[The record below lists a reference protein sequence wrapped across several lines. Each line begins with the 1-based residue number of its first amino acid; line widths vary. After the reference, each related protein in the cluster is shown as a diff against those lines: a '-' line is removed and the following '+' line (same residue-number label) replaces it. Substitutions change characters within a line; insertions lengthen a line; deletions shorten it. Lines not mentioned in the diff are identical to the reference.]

1 MRTASNEYIGQLRQ
15 DNVSLQKRLNLVLM
29 ELDRVNRDRSS
40 IVQKCSVVEQD
51 VGMLQRQLNCEDDA
65 DAMNQQI

>member
-1 MRTASNEYIGQLRQ
+1 
-15 DNVSLQKRLNLVLM
+15 M

-51 VGMLQRQLNCEDDA
+51 VGMLQRQLNTEDDA
-65 DAMNQQI
+65 DTMNQ